1 MSKIN
6 NVGLNLGQK
15 IANPFKTSRNIT
27 TPNPFKYSNFE
38 GNSLP
43 FADVFDGF
51 EQKKVNKLK
60 MISSSVAGSMTKMKS
75 LLPESIVNFVN
86 RVRGGI
92 SSAWNYAKNTNISD
106 IAGIKNISE
115 AWNNTMS
122 MDVADIGKGLSNSIS
137 GLGNSISNKMS
148 FLNKDVTDIGKG
160 LADKWNSL
168 ISSVHHNKIQRILCS
183 RFKKLC
189 GNMKL
194 TLCLKERLHNE

>member
-27 TPNPFKYSNFE
+27 TPNPFIYSNFE

-75 LLPESIVNFVN
+75 LHPESIVNFVN

-160 LADKWNSL
+160 LADKWNYL
-168 ISSVHHNKIQRILCS
+168 ISSVHHNKITKDTPVQD
-183 RFKKLC
+183 
-189 GNMKL
+189 
-194 TLCLKERLHNE
+194 LKAMWEHEINLMSEREAA

>member
-92 SSAWNYAKNTNISD
+92 SSAWNYAKNISD

-168 ISSVHHNKIQRILCS
+168 ISSVHHNKITKDTPVQD
-183 RFKKLC
+183 
-189 GNMKL
+189 
-194 TLCLKERLHNE
+194 LKAMWEHEINLMSEREAA

>member
-92 SSAWNYAKNTNISD
+92 SRAWNYAKNTNISD

-122 MDVADIGKGLSNSIS
+122 MDVADIGKGL
-137 GLGNSISNKMS
+137 
-148 FLNKDVTDIGKG
+148 
-160 LADKWNSL
+160 ADKWNSL
-168 ISSVHHNKIQRILCS
+168 ISSVHHNKITKDTPVQD
-183 RFKKLC
+183 
-189 GNMKL
+189 
-194 TLCLKERLHNE
+194 LKAMWEHEINLMSEREAA

>member
-106 IAGIKNISE
+106 IAGIKNIS
-115 AWNNTMS
+115 
-122 MDVADIGKGLSNSIS
+122 DY
-137 GLGNSISNKMS
+137 
-148 FLNKDVTDIGKG
+148 
-160 LADKWNSL
+160 
-168 ISSVHHNKIQRILCS
+168 
-183 RFKKLC
+183 
-189 GNMKL
+189 
-194 TLCLKERLHNE
+194 

>member
-38 GNSLP
+38 GTSLSV
-43 FADVFDGF
+43 ADVFDGF

-168 ISSVHHNKIQRILCS
+168 ISSVHHNKITKDTPVQD
-183 RFKKLC
+183 
-189 GNMKL
+189 
-194 TLCLKERLHNE
+194 LKAMWEHEINLMSEREAA

>member
-51 EQKKVNKLK
+51 EPKKVNKLK
-60 MISSSVAGSMTKMKS
+60 MITSSVAGSMTKMKS

-168 ISSVHHNKIQRILCS
+168 ISSVHHNKITKDTPVQD
-183 RFKKLC
+183 
-189 GNMKL
+189 
-194 TLCLKERLHNE
+194 LKAMWEDEINLMSEREAA

>member
-38 GNSLP
+38 GNRLP
-43 FADVFDGF
+43 FADGFVGF
-51 EQKKVNKLK
+51 EPKNVNKLK
-60 MISSSVAGSMTKMKS
+60 MLSSSVAGSMSNMKS

-168 ISSVHHNKIQRILCS
+168 ISSVHHNKITKDTPVQD
-183 RFKKLC
+183 
-189 GNMKL
+189 
-194 TLCLKERLHNE
+194 LKAMWEHEINLMSEREAA

>member
-15 IANPFKTSRNIT
+15 IA
-27 TPNPFKYSNFE
+27 NPFKYSNFE

-168 ISSVHHNKIQRILCS
+168 ISSVHHNKITKDTPVQD
-183 RFKKLC
+183 
-189 GNMKL
+189 
-194 TLCLKERLHNE
+194 LKAMWEHEINLMSEREAA

>member
-43 FADVFDGF
+43 FADVFEGF
-51 EQKKVNKLK
+51 EQKKASKLK
-60 MISSSVAGSMTKMKS
+60 MISSSVAGSMTKMNS

-86 RVRGGI
+86 RVRCSI
-92 SSAWNYAKNTNISD
+92 SEAWNYAKNTNISD
-106 IAGIKNISE
+106 VAGIKNISE
-115 AWNNTMS
+115 AWNNTMN
-122 MDVADIGKGLSNSIS
+122 MDVVEIGKGISQSIS
-137 GLGNSISNKMS
+137 GIGNSISNKMS

-160 LADKWNSL
+160 LADKWSSL
-168 ISSVHHNKIQRILCS
+168 VSHVHHNRITKDTSVEDLRTMWEQEIS
-183 RFKKLC
+183 
-189 GNMKL
+189 L
-194 TLCLKERLHNE
+194 TSEREAA

>member
-51 EQKKVNKLK
+51 EQKKVK

-168 ISSVHHNKIQRILCS
+168 ISSVHHNKITKDTPVQD
-183 RFKKLC
+183 
-189 GNMKL
+189 
-194 TLCLKERLHNE
+194 LKAMWEHEINLMSEREAA

>member
-15 IANPFKTSRNIT
+15 IANPFKTFRNIT

-92 SSAWNYAKNTNISD
+92 SSARNYAKNTNISD

-122 MDVADIGKGLSNSIS
+122 MDVADIGKGLSNTIS

-168 ISSVHHNKIQRILCS
+168 ISSVHHNKITKDTPVQD
-183 RFKKLC
+183 
-189 GNMKL
+189 
-194 TLCLKERLHNE
+194 LKAMWEHEINLMSEREAA

>member
-168 ISSVHHNKIQRILCS
+168 ISSVHHNKITKDTPVQD
-183 RFKKLC
+183 
-189 GNMKL
+189 
-194 TLCLKERLHNE
+194 LKAMWEHEINLMTEREAA

>member
-51 EQKKVNKLK
+51 EPKIVNKLK
-60 MISSSVAGSMTKMKS
+60 MSTSSVAGSMTKMKS

-168 ISSVHHNKIQRILCS
+168 ISSVHHNKIT
-183 RFKKLC
+183 KD
-189 GNMKL
+189 
-194 TLCLKERLHNE
+194 TPVDDLKAMWEHEINLMSEREAA

>member
-148 FLNKDVTDIGKG
+148 FLNKDVTDIGKR
-160 LADKWNSL
+160 LL
-168 ISSVHHNKIQRILCS
+168 
-183 RFKKLC
+183 
-189 GNMKL
+189 L
-194 TLCLKERLHNE
+194 TIC

>member
-38 GNSLP
+38 GNSMQ
-43 FADVFDGF
+43 FDDVFDGF

-168 ISSVHHNKIQRILCS
+168 ISSVHHNKITKDTPVQD
-183 RFKKLC
+183 
-189 GNMKL
+189 
-194 TLCLKERLHNE
+194 LKAMWEHEINLMSEREAA